1 MLAAPVGQL
10 VFSSIGGRH
19 PDVRVQPLQQ
29 VVGLASAGLAT
40 AQGLGVV
47 AAGLLASVVAPSVT
61 VAVCGAAGG
70 LCAIGAGIAWHRAN
84 GPAAAPLDPAG
95 ETL

>member
-1 MLAAPVGQL
+1 
-10 VFSSIGGRH
+10 
-19 PDVRVQPLQQ
+19 
-29 VVGLASAGLAT
+29 
-40 AQGLGVV
+40 V

>member
-1 MLAAPVGQL
+1 
-10 VFSSIGGRH
+10 
-19 PDVRVQPLQQ
+19 VQPLQQ